1 MSLLPFQF
9 QGVRAAFLHLCLPL
23 LTFLFLFLT
32 LRDGVWGDSA
42 HIRLWFPGFAC
53 IRDSR
58 HGAAPTSCPHHR
70 FGMWT
75 WGVTA
80 HLHWDKFYPRRMKSC
95 PQVLRAWVISPYLKL
110 NLDASP
116 AWDLRGLVNPIL
128 KLRCPRRLWSLQE
141 CNETKDSINSEIMNI
156 LRDTCRS
163 IIDDEGSTNIKWER
177 GGNVDER
184 TEHVET
190 KMRGEGAAYREGS
203 GYSLESHWQWKLL
216 NCVQVQTSSTLCL
229 SLEKCWW
236 EAA

>member
-1 MSLLPFQF
+1 MS
-9 QGVRAAFLHLCLPL
+9 
-23 LTFLFLFLT
+23 
-32 LRDGVWGDSA
+32 
-42 HIRLWFPGFAC
+42 PGFKSMSNQPLSKIKSGC
-53 IRDSR
+53 ITCLGSSR
-58 HGAAPTSCPHHR
+58 
-70 FGMWT
+70 
-75 WGVTA
+75 TA
-80 HLHWDKFYPRRMKSC
+80 
-95 PQVLRAWVISPYLKL
+95 
-110 NLDASP
+110 
-116 AWDLRGLVNPIL
+116 NPIL
-128 KLRCPRRLWSLQE
+128 KLRCPQRLWSLQE

-184 TEHVET
+184 TERVET
-190 KMRGEGAAYREGS
+190 KMRGEGAAYWEGS